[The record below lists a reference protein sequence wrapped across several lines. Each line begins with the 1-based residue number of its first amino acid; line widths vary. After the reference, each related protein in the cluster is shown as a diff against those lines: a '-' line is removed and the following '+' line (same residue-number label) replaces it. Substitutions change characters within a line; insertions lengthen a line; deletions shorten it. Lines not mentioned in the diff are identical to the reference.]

1 MMGVM
6 GLKDWLGGWED
17 FGYRLRLGGAWITG
31 HVLVLGKKLSILI
44 DIDRGSVGSI
54 TEAV

>member
-44 DIDRGSVGSI
+44 DIDRGSDQ
-54 TEAV
+54 